1 MAARKRLFQ
10 LNGVQ
15 CSRKVWEDGMG
26 MCDDCDKNGKRLG
39 FGCGKFPEVSFN
51 I

>member
-26 MCDDCDKNGKRLG
+26 CVMIVIKMGRGLG
-39 FGCGKFPEVSFN
+39 LVVGSFQRFP
-51 I
+51 